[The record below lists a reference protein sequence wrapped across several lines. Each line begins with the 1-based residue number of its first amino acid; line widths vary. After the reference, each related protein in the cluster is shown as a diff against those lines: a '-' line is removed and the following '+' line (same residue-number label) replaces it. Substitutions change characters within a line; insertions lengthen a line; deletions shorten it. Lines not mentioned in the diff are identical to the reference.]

1 MDTPLLDRRQFLT
14 SAVAGVATAATVFG
28 SIGAA
33 AQQSENS
40 SGSAKIIFVLFKR
53 GDMTHEESVAEWIGP
68 LHTGIVRKVPG
79 LRRWVQNHPATPPNG
94 TPDGIGELWFD
105 SAEAMARAMKSAEMA
120 AAGEDAKRFLDMEK
134 TYALVVTEK
143 TIIA

>member
-1 MDTPLLDRRQFLT
+1 MDTPVLDRRHFLT
-14 SAVAGVATAATVFG
+14 SAVAVAATAATVLG
-28 SIGAA
+28 STGAA

-53 GDMTHEESVAEWIGP
+53 GDLTHEESVAEWIGP

-79 LRRWVQNHPATPPNG
+79 LRRWVQNHPSMPPTG
-94 TPDGIGELWFD
+94 MADGIGELWFD
-105 SAEAMARAMKSAEMA
+105 SADAMARAMKSPEMA

-134 TYALVVTEK
+134 TYALVVSEK
-143 TIIA
+143 TIIP